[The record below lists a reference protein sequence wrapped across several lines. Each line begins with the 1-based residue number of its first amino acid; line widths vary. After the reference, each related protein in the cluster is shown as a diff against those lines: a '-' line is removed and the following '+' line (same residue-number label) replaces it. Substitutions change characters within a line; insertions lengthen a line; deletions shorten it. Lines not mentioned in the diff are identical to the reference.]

1 MAPPLARPSRA
12 SSKRVRSH
20 AARAATVS
28 VRTLRLR
35 LRRELEAL
43 DVPADHYLRRPL
55 REPGLRTMVYFLSLR
70 PLELPGYDRMLR
82 EFLRK
87 ADYSRSTNKG
97 YLAWVSA
104 LAEIKA
110 IWLLFKLGLEI
121 QGIEQASLRGRSTKT
136 CDIVAAYPGQP
147 LIYFEVKLKATE
159 DVQWIPDDV
168 FEALAKLKYPATPHL
183 VRHRNKPPAFDSA
196 VDLPPILG
204 AIDEHIARFERQKA
218 LGLVAGRE
226 VPPPLRRP
234 GLDIEL
240 IFRSD
245 QKLSRYKM
253 HYVDPPWASDIER
266 WLFDREA
273 IGRDGM
279 AMVPMV
285 DAAVAKGADYLIAEG
300 PSFSPPCEIALQCFD
315 RVEEWSGRE
324 LLVKD
329 PRIADLR
336 GIILFKGSEWLL
348 VGNADRSQ
356 LLRLEHLYPPRDP
369 ARRG

>member
-1 MAPPLARPSRA
+1 MTAPVLARRPKT
-12 SSKRVRSH
+12 SSERVRDH

-43 DVPADHYLRRPL
+43 EVRADHYLRRPL
-55 REPGLRTMVYFLSLR
+55 REPGLRVIVYFLSLR
-70 PLELPGYDRMLR
+70 PLRLPGYERMLHD
-82 EFLRK
+82 FLAK
-87 ADYSRSTNKG
+87 AVYSRSTNKG

-110 IWLLFKLGLEI
+110 IWLLFSLGLEI
-121 QGIEQASLRGRSTKT
+121 QGIEQASPRGRPEKT
-136 CDIVAAYPGQP
+136 CDVVAAYPGGP
-147 LIYFEVKLKATE
+147 PIYFEVKLKATE

-168 FEALAKLKYPATPHL
+168 VEALAKFQYPATPQM
-183 VRHRNKPPAFDSA
+183 VRHRNRPPAFDSA
-196 VDLPPILG
+196 IDLPPILAAVG
-204 AIDEHIARFERQKA
+204 DQIARFERQKM
-218 LGLVAGRE
+218 LGLVAGRD

-273 IGRDGM
+273 IGRDGT

-315 RVEEWSGRE
+315 RAEEWSGRE

-329 PRIADLR
+329 PRLSNLC
-336 GIILFKGSEWLL
+336 GILLFKGAEWLL
-348 VGNADRSQ
+348 MANADRPQ
-356 LLRLEHLYPPRDP
+356 PLLLKHVGGVTVP
-369 ARRG
+369 G